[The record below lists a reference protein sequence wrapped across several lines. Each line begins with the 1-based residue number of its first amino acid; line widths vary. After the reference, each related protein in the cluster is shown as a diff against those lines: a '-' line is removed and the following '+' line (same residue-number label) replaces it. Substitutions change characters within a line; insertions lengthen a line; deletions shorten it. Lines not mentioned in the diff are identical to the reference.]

1 MLHDSYRDA
10 ALAAALPMLPPDLR
24 YLLATA
30 PHQLVLVLSAQ
41 GQLLWA
47 NGAAERHFDRPLVGL
62 LRAPLLDEAHLG
74 LDEALAEAV
83 ASGQPRQLEL
93 TLVHE
98 GAPVRY
104 RASLEPT
111 YADDASVHAVLLM
124 LRALEVPAV
133 RACA

>member
-30 PHQLVLVLSAQ
+30 PHQLVLVMNAQ

-47 NGAAERHFDRPLVGL
+47 NAAAERHFDRPLAGL

-74 LDEALAEAV
+74 LDEALAAAV
-83 ASGQPRQLEL
+83 ATGQPRQFEL
-93 TLVHE
+93 TLVHT

-104 RASLEPT
+104 RACLEPA
-111 YADDASVHAVLLM
+111 YADDASVQAVLLI
-124 LRALEVPAV
+124 LRAVAVPAQP
-133 RACA
+133 ALA